1 MIKKVYYI
9 AKANKIPIQ
18 ASLERYIKCCISLC
32 GSCAIGRYL
41 ICRNGP
47 VFEEKQLMGI
57 EESW

>member
-18 ASLERYIKCCISLC
+18 ASLERYIKCSISLC

-41 ICRNGP
+41 VCRDGP
-47 VFEEKQLMGI
+47 VFEEKQLMDI
-57 EESW
+57 EERW